1 VAHLEQTFGTSERRA
16 CKVISQHRAT
26 QRYRAITPDDEQ
38 QLVKDMLNFSRRHP
52 RYGYRRITALLRR
65 AGWVVNKKR
74 IQRLWREQG
83 LKVPRK
89 QHKKRRLGSS
99 ANGCKRRAAEFRNHV
114 WTYDFVFDRT
124 DDGRRLKFLTVVDE
138 FTRECLALPVA
149 RRFTAQDVIAVLAE
163 LVAERGAP
171 AFIRSDNGPE
181 FIALA
186 VRAWLARAGID
197 TAFIEPGAPW
207 ENAYI
212 ETFNG
217 KLRDELLQREIFL
230 TVAEAR
236 HLADSFRVEYNCDRP
251 HSSLG
256 YQTPTEFADGCA
268 PSGSASLRL
277 RAHTRTV
284 PQPVLLS

>member
-1 VAHLEQTFGTSERRA
+1 
-16 CKVISQHRAT
+16 
-26 QRYRAITPDDEQ
+26 
-38 QLVKDMLNFSRRHP
+38 MLDFSRRHP

-74 IQRLWREQG
+74 VQRLWREQG
-83 LKVPRK
+83 LRVPKK

-99 ANGCKRRAAEFRNHV
+99 ANSCTRRQAEFRNHV

-124 DDGRRLKFLTVVDE
+124 EDGRRLKFLTVVDE
-138 FTRECLALPVA
+138 FTRECLALPVE
-149 RRFTAQDVIAVLAE
+149 RHFTARDVVAVLAE
-163 LVAERGAP
+163 LVTERGAP

-181 FIALA
+181 FIAMA
-186 VRAWLARAGID
+186 VRDWLGRAGID

-207 ENAYI
+207 ENAYS

-236 HLADSFRVEYNCDRP
+236 HLADGFRFEYNHDRP

-256 YQTPTEFADGCA
+256 YKTPAEFADGCA
-268 PSGSASLRL
+268 PCGSATLRR
-277 RAHTRTV
+277 RAHTRNV
-284 PQPVLLS
+284 SQPVLLS

>member
-1 VAHLEQTFGTSERRA
+1 VAHLQRIFGVSERRC
-16 CKVISQHRAT
+16 CKVVGQHRTT
-26 QRYRAITPDDEQ
+26 QRYRAITPDEER
-38 QLVKDMLNFSRRHP
+38 QLVKAMLDVSRRHP
-52 RYGYRRITALLRR
+52 RYGYRRNTALLRR
-65 AGWVVNKKR
+65 AGWLVNRKR
-74 IQRLWREQG
+74 IQRLSRQQG

-89 QHKKRRLGSS
+89 QHKRRRLGSS
-99 ANGCKRRAAEFRNHV
+99 ANSCSRRAATHRNHV

-124 DDGRRLKFLTVVDE
+124 EDGRRLKFLTVVDE

-149 RRFTAQDVIAVLAE
+149 QHFTAQDVVAVLAE

-186 VRAWLARAGID
+186 VRAWLARAGIE
-197 TAFIEPGAPW
+197 TAFIDPGAPW
-207 ENAYI
+207 ENAYS

-217 KLRDELLQREIFL
+217 KLRDELRQRELFL

-236 HLADSFRVEYNCDRP
+236 HLADRFRIEYNHERP
-251 HSSLG
+251 HSSLD
-256 YQTPTEFADGCA
+256 YKTPAEFADGCA
-268 PSGSASLRL
+268 PCGSASLRL
-277 RAHTRTV
+277 RTHTRIH

>member
-1 VAHLEQTFGTSERRA
+1 M
-16 CKVISQHRAT
+16 ISQHRTT

-38 QLVKDMLNFSRRHP
+38 QLVKEMLDLARRQP

-65 AGWVVNKKR
+65 VGWLVNKKR

-83 LKVPRK
+83 LKVPKK

-99 ANGCKRRAAEFRNHV
+99 ANSCTRRAAEFRNHV

-138 FTRECLALPVA
+138 FSRECLALPVA
-149 RRFTAQDVIAVLAE
+149 RRFTAQDVVAVLAE
-163 LVAERGAP
+163 LVAERGSP
-171 AFIRSDNGPE
+171 VFIRSDNGPE

-186 VRAWLARAGID
+186 VRAWLARADID
-197 TAFIEPGAPW
+197 TAFVEPGSPW

-236 HLADSFRVEYNCDRP
+236 HLADGYRVEYNHDRP

-256 YQTPTEFADGCA
+256 YKTPAEFAAGCA

-277 RAHTRTV
+277 RAHTRAV